1 MAAGVS
7 IMHDE
12 IRRTA
17 KAPTLHSTGL
27 TMTSTI
33 QSDTDIS
40 PGMLRLLAVAAGV
53 IVANLYYSQTLV
65 GPISVATGLSAE
77 AAGLIVTLTQVGYAL
92 GLLFIVP
99 LGDLLENRRL
109 VFVALLG
116 TTAALTAAAFS
127 SSAWVFLAASLGIG
141 LGSVAAQIL
150 VPFAA
155 HLARPE
161 TRGQAVGK
169 VVSGLLLG
177 IMLARPAASLIAD
190 HASWHVVFGAAAVA
204 VLILAFVLRS
214 RLPLRVP
221 SAPVPY
227 PKLIASLWTLLA
239 TTPVLRR
246 RAAYHAALF
255 GSFSMFWTVAPLM
268 LSGPEYHLSQTAIA
282 IFALVGMAGAIASP
296 IAGRLADQGHT
307 LPATAAAL
315 VLAILGFAMPLFA
328 PASRVPAIAILALA
342 SIVLDMAVAANLVLG
357 QRAIFSLPAEIR
369 SRLNGIYFALFF
381 AGGALGS
388 AAGAW
393 VFAHHGWHAVL
404 FTGMAFPA
412 LALLY
417 WSGELFGRPTA
428 ARRSA

>member
-1 MAAGVS
+1 MNS
-7 IMHDE
+7 TPKH
-12 IRRTA
+12 
-17 KAPTLHSTGL
+17 AP
-27 TMTSTI
+27 
-33 QSDTDIS
+33 DIS
-40 PGMLRLLAVAAGV
+40 SGMVRLLAVAAGL
-53 IVANLYYSQTLV
+53 IVANLYYAQTLV
-65 GPISVATGLSAE
+65 GPISAATGLSTE
-77 AAGLIVTLTQVGYAL
+77 AAGLIVTLTQVGYAI

-109 VFVALLG
+109 IFIALLV
-116 TTAALTAAAFS
+116 AAASLVAAAFS
-127 SSAWVFLAASLGIG
+127 TNAWMFLLASLCIG
-141 LGSVAAQIL
+141 LSSVAAQIL

-155 HLARPE
+155 HLSREE

-190 HASWHVVFGAAAVA
+190 HAGWHTVFGGAAVA
-204 VLILAFVLRS
+204 VLVLAFVLNS
-214 RLPLRVP
+214 KLPQRIPASSLSYRQ
-221 SAPVPY
+221 
-227 PKLIASLWTLLA
+227 LIASLWHLLS

-255 GSFSMFWTVAPLM
+255 GSFSLFWTVAPLM
-268 LSGPEYHLSQTAIA
+268 LASPQFGLSQTGIA

-296 IAGRLADQGHT
+296 VAGRLADSGHT

-315 VLAILGFAMPLFA
+315 ILAIIGFALPLYT
-328 PASRVPAIAILALA
+328 PDSRVLGIALLVIA

-357 QRAIFSLPAEIR
+357 QRAIFTLGAEVR
-369 SRLNGIYFALFF
+369 SRLNGLYFAIFF

-393 VFAHHGWHAVL
+393 MLAHHGWHAAL
-404 FTGMAFPA
+404 LTGMAFPV

-417 WSGELFGRPTA
+417 WTGELFGSHAKVSKA
-428 ARRSA
+428 A

>member
-1 MAAGVS
+1 MS
-7 IMHDE
+7 NP
-12 IRRTA
+12 A
-17 KAPTLHSTGL
+17 KYAP
-27 TMTSTI
+27 
-33 QSDTDIS
+33 DIA
-40 PGMLRLLAVAAGV
+40 PGMVRLLALSAGL
-53 IVANLYYSQTLV
+53 IVANLYYAQTLV
-65 GPISVATGLSAE
+65 GPISAATGLSPE

-99 LGDLLENRRL
+99 LGDLVENRKL
-109 VFVALLG
+109 VFIALIATAVALAA
-116 TTAALTAAAFS
+116 AALST
-127 SSAWVFLAASLGIG
+127 SAWLFLAASLGIG

-155 HLARPE
+155 HLSREE

-190 HASWHVVFGAAAVA
+190 HGSWHLVFGGAAVA
-204 VLILAFVLRS
+204 ILVLAFVLRS
-214 RLPLRVP
+214 KLPQRVP
-221 SAPVPY
+221 THQLSY
-227 PKLIASLWTLLA
+227 GQLIASLWQLLA
-239 TTPVLRR
+239 STPLLRR
-246 RAAYHAALF
+246 RAAYHAGLF
-255 GSFSMFWTVAPLM
+255 GSFSLFWTVTPLM
-268 LSGPEYHLSQTAIA
+268 LEGPAFHLSQTGIA

-296 IAGRLADQGHT
+296 VAGRLADAGHT

-315 VLAILGFAMPLFA
+315 VLGIIGFALPLYQ
-328 PASRVPAIAILALA
+328 PASRELAIGVLAVA

-357 QRAIFSLPAEIR
+357 QRAIFTLGAEVR

-393 VFAHHGWHAVL
+393 VFAHHGWTAAL

-412 LALLY
+412 AALLV
-417 WSGELFGRPTA
+417 WLGELFGRPATA
-428 ARRSA
+428 TKTA